1 MASMPTEDSS
11 NGGRRDPSSHT
22 NTAASSSVVSFRD
35 ALMTKPQ
42 TADQKQDTEFPS
54 SSSSRRDRRKE
65 ATEEAT
71 IPFLKQKKDKK
82 RTTAGAR
89 GKKYEDEVK
98 LRDDM
103 TGQEKLQTA
112 LKAFARKLK
121 HDYETRKSPPG
132 TRQKPRLSTLKKH
145 ILQDRVEQ
153 WKGAA
158 CPSSEFNSADEI
170 NITRT
175 TRQQD
180 ITSQIPKT
188 SLRDPAAG
196 MTSPPRDEDEI
207 YIDHPPSEQLD
218 SIVFD
223 MISTSLAL
231 QLKHKM
237 KSNNHLDKRKRKI
250 ASGLREVKRD
260 LRAGKIKFIVIA
272 RNIDPT
278 LATHILEEEIK
289 EIKRLA
295 KEQDPKV
302 PIAYSLTRRKLGK
315 ALGKPTRQSIAGFYS
330 FEGLQF
336 KQYDVFKLLD
346 TLKDPAAANNLKT
359 TAVLSHSQG
368 EASTLSSAAW
378 TPATTSVGTFPES
391 GVSTDTREV
400 STANGNSIRKH
411 TLRVDAPTFQPTM
424 S

>member
-1 MASMPTEDSS
+1 MASMPAEDSS

-260 LRAGKIKFIVIA
+260 LRAGKIKYGGLLFS
-272 RNIDPT
+272 
-278 LATHILEEEIK
+278 EM
-289 EIKRLA
+289 
-295 KEQDPKV
+295 
-302 PIAYSLTRRKLGK
+302 SL
-315 ALGKPTRQSIAGFYS
+315 
-330 FEGLQF
+330 
-336 KQYDVFKLLD
+336 V
-346 TLKDPAAANNLKT
+346 
-359 TAVLSHSQG
+359 
-368 EASTLSSAAW
+368 
-378 TPATTSVGTFPES
+378 
-391 GVSTDTREV
+391 
-400 STANGNSIRKH
+400 
-411 TLRVDAPTFQPTM
+411 VDALFVSLQVHRHSEKHRPNTGYSYTGRRNQRNKTIGQGAGPKSTYCVFANSKETRK
-424 S
+424 SFGKTHSTEHCGLLLL